1 MTFKC
6 NLGAAA
12 FGLAVLAGP
21 ALAEFPERNIESIYP
36 WAPGAT
42 MAASQVIADAMGS
55 ELGVNVSVVSTP
67 GAGGVKAFETALSR
81 NADGYTLIDGYV
93 APLVI
98 QPMQGNASWTYEDFT
113 PLSSATSNSF
123 AIAVRADDDRFAT
136 LTDLIDFM
144 RDNPGNLRYSPG
156 VAGGI
161 PHMAGAATLMAT
173 DTIAQLVPYPEIDV
187 AVRDMRGGIVDFII
201 TNPGVYNVNKDSMKV
216 LAVLSELPEA
226 AATYDDAPLVGEF
239 GIDLGMPALSPSGWN
254 WWLVHKDTP
263 EDVVATLRSAMDA
276 ALQREDVQQRL
287 LDMGYVPTGFSPDE
301 YQEIVGSVVEGIEH
315 GQDAIAWETERL
327 NGL

>member
-1 MTFKC
+1 MTF
-6 NLGAAA
+6 NFNVGAAA
-12 FGLAVLAGP
+12 LSLAVMAGP
-21 ALAEFPERNIESIYP
+21 ALADFPERNIESIYP

-81 NADGYTLIDGYV
+81 SPDGYTLIDGYV

-98 QPMQGNASWTYEDFT
+98 QPMQGNADWTYEDFT
-113 PLSSATSNSF
+113 PLWSATSNSF
-123 AIAVRADDDRFAT
+123 AIAVRADDERFAT

-144 RDNPGNLRYSPG
+144 KENPGDLRYSPG

-161 PHMAGAATLMAT
+161 PHMAGAAMLMAT

-187 AVRDMRGGIVDFII
+187 AVRDMRGGIVDFIV
-201 TNPGVYNVNKDSMKV
+201 TNPGVYNVNKDNMKV

-226 AATYDDAPLVGEF
+226 AATYDDAPLVGTF
-239 GIDLGMPALSPSGWN
+239 DIDLGMPALSPSGWN

-263 EDVVATLRSAMDA
+263 EDVVATLRTAMDA
-276 ALQREDVQQRL
+276 AMKREDVQQRL
-287 LDMGYVPTGFSPDE
+287 MDMGYVPTGFSPDE